1 MAMVP
6 YAYGPKA
13 LWNHKAIR
21 GFYRYATCKKKIR
34 GKHRAASKWDRR
46 PCVKGIEKAECHVFF
61 AIVFS
66 GKKKKS
72 LWESWTSEVSG
83 ENLEQREG

>member
-66 GKKKKS
+66 GKKTVFGNHG
-72 LWESWTSEVSG
+72 LLRLV